1 HLILPAAGRLWI
13 TPRIVAALEA
23 EGDRASGPAPL
34 VNASTYRE
42 DSLVF
47 MTRGRVMHHDPAD
60 AGAALAGAGSGLDL
74 MDAEAF
80 DRLAA
85 VCGERGVGRVHGYNY
100 SSGREVEL
108 VIVQPGPGS
117 PSRYRT
123 SRPTRRRW
131 RGSCSWTSPRTGG
144 SRR

>member
-1 HLILPAAGRLWI
+1 GALLVVALIAAGRSLARRFYLRAQVQAMAALVLWGATFLHLILPAAGRLWI

-60 AGAALAGAGSGLDL
+60 AGAALAGAGSGLVL
-74 MDAEAF
+74 
-80 DRLAA
+80 
-85 VCGERGVGRVHGYNY
+85 
-100 SSGREVEL
+100 
-108 VIVQPGPGS
+108 
-117 PSRYRT
+117 
-123 SRPTRRRW
+123 
-131 RGSCSWTSPRTGG
+131 
-144 SRR
+144 